1 MKILKRLLLIF
12 ILIIPIKVLAL
23 ESTSDYIDINSV
35 EVNANVGSVILKNI
49 TLTTYNNYRNTN
61 EKGFKINAS
70 MFNGYDK
77 EIELKINFTIYD
89 INKNI
94 IDDYEDTFKL
104 ISEKYE
110 IYEKGRIFTNIESI
124 KYLKVHLE
132 ILTDLSVPNQD
143 PKENHHY
150 FIEKLNNTITVTKDR
165 HLIYDESIDLSFE
178 DKIARLYRYIP
189 VRHIYKINKIRS
201 TKYVE
206 SSLENGFNK
215 VIIKDKNQFEKYQ
228 NVKLSYQYNLGKDYS
243 RGYDSV
249 NVFIVDNYNAAI
261 KEINFNINLKDT
273 KNIKS
278 IIFYKNN
285 KIIKVK
291 YNKNKDSITGV
302 LKDIPS
308 NTSIKMSI
316 ILKDKYFENTKSIID
331 SGLLLSIVFPLLS
344 LMVTVIIV
352 LTNKKPISKKL
363 DIKQLENYSTLEVG
377 YLYNNKLDN
386 QDIISMLLS
395 LASKGFLNIKN
406 LNGEY
411 ILYKVKDYKGNNQ
424 YEKELFNN
432 IFKEK
437 TIVKEKDFIKKD
449 NSFMDEI
456 KTKIDKVYKTKFY
469 NNFIN
474 RYFIIIILNIISLY
488 IVNTRI
494 LTAYDYSYYIIGNI
508 TTFIIYIVLLVLVNI
523 DMKKIEKFLT
533 ILTIVV
539 FYTLL
544 LYFVIIPSLIISK
557 LYILIYVLCILCT
570 SLILYLYVT
579 IPKRKIKSNKL
590 LKLITRLK
598 KDIEDKNINR
608 NDYYDLLPYT
618 YAIDSYEEFIRLYN
632 DIKPPKWY
640 EDNETDYLKAY
651 SNINT
656 LLQNITYDL
665 IYKER

>member
-651 SNINT
+651 SNIKT

>member
-1 MKILKRLLLIF
+1 
-12 ILIIPIKVLAL
+12 
-23 ESTSDYIDINSV
+23 
-35 EVNANVGSVILKNI
+35 
-49 TLTTYNNYRNTN
+49 
-61 EKGFKINAS
+61 
-70 MFNGYDK
+70 
-77 EIELKINFTIYD
+77 
-89 INKNI
+89 
-94 IDDYEDTFKL
+94 
-104 ISEKYE
+104 
-110 IYEKGRIFTNIESI
+110 
-124 KYLKVHLE
+124 
-132 ILTDLSVPNQD
+132 
-143 PKENHHY
+143 
-150 FIEKLNNTITVTKDR
+150 
-165 HLIYDESIDLSFE
+165 
-178 DKIARLYRYIP
+178 
-189 VRHIYKINKIRS
+189 
-201 TKYVE
+201 
-206 SSLENGFNK
+206 
-215 VIIKDKNQFEKYQ
+215 
-228 NVKLSYQYNLGKDYS
+228 
-243 RGYDSV
+243 
-249 NVFIVDNYNAAI
+249 
-261 KEINFNINLKDT
+261 
-273 KNIKS
+273 
-278 IIFYKNN
+278 
-285 KIIKVK
+285 
-291 YNKNKDSITGV
+291 
-302 LKDIPS
+302 
-308 NTSIKMSI
+308 
-316 ILKDKYFENTKSIID
+316 
-331 SGLLLSIVFPLLS
+331 
-344 LMVTVIIV
+344 
-352 LTNKKPISKKL
+352 
-363 DIKQLENYSTLEVG
+363 
-377 YLYNNKLDN
+377 
-386 QDIISMLLS
+386 MLLS

-651 SNINT
+651 SNIKT